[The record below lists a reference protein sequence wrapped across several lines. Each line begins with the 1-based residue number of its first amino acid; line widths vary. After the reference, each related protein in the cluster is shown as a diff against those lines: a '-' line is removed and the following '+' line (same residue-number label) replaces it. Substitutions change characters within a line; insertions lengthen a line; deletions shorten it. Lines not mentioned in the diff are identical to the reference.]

1 MPPLWDAFLE
11 DYGNEVF
18 DWTLRFTLEAFWH
31 YCQDGSRA
39 VSEWQAQKR
48 RSYMELVERRA

>member
-1 MPPLWDAFLE
+1 MLLWDAFLE

-18 DWTLRFTLEAFWH
+18 DWSLRFTLEAFWH

-39 VSEWQAQKR
+39 VAKFIRHQ
-48 RSYMELVERRA
+48 SYETPQPDSAEGE